1 MAYKLTYLDFGAVA
15 TTELVILAKLQKTF
29 LDRNVKLLAVSPG
42 TIKTHKRW
50 AKDVEEISGANLDFP
65 IVVDEDRTISYMYR
79 T

>member
-1 MAYKLTYLDFGAVA
+1 VAYKLTCLDFGAVA

-29 LDRNVKLLAVSPG
+29 LERNVKLLALSPG
-42 TIKTHKRW
+42 TLRTHKRW
-50 AKDVEEISGANLDFP
+50 VKDIEEISKVTVDFP